1 MHAGWAASWAV
12 GAGAVIGAGVAGL
25 VAFVGDGAPWWL
37 LVGALIGAAVSAR
50 GTGRRA
56 PGTSLDGALEAVA
69 GRMERPVQ
77 LDELLQQ
84 AVDALRAA
92 PARRAIELWQVR
104 DDALVLTHRSPLVD
118 RAPITLDRV
127 AASVAGTVGTVG
139 DAWLRTWIPQL
150 AGPIAAAGRDAHDD
164 GARDAT
170 ASARAGREIG
180 GRSDDGPTGDATR
193 VAPLAAHGELVG
205 MIVLRRG
212 ADDARFG
219 ADDDRRLGQIQ
230 RPLAAALNQARLT
243 AALQATVTELRQRNI
258 ELQASRARLVSAAEH
273 ERRRLERDL
282 HDGAQAQ
289 LNALQMRLQ
298 FVRRVAAESP
308 EQVDAL
314 LAATAGELAVAIA
327 ELRRLAH
334 GLVPALLVTGGLGE
348 ALREAASR
356 TGVDVQVT
364 VADVGRF
371 PAAIEA
377 AVYYCCVEALQNVAK
392 HAGPDA
398 TALVEVV
405 RRDGLL
411 VFTVS
416 DDGCGFGPS
425 DAAGCLTSETT
436 GMYATRGTNAGQGL
450 LNITDRIGALGGTVE
465 VTATPGD
472 GTVVHG
478 QVPITTGDGERTAG
492 DVPTPASVDD
502 SDRDGA
508 RATGRRRQPQ

>member
-1 MHAGWAASWAV
+1 
-12 GAGAVIGAGVAGL
+12 
-25 VAFVGDGAPWWL
+25 
-37 LVGALIGAAVSAR
+37 
-50 GTGRRA
+50 
-56 PGTSLDGALEAVA
+56 
-69 GRMERPVQ
+69 
-77 LDELLQQ
+77 
-84 AVDALRAA
+84 
-92 PARRAIELWQVR
+92 
-104 DDALVLTHRSPLVD
+104 
-118 RAPITLDRV
+118 
-127 AASVAGTVGTVG
+127 
-139 DAWLRTWIPQL
+139 
-150 AGPIAAAGRDAHDD
+150 
-164 GARDAT
+164 
-170 ASARAGREIG
+170 
-180 GRSDDGPTGDATR
+180 
-193 VAPLAAHGELVG
+193 

-334 GLVPALLVTGGLGE
+334 GLVPALLVTGGLGGRC
-348 ALREAASR
+348 ARRRAARESTYRSRSPTSGAS
-356 TGVDVQVT
+356 
-364 VADVGRF
+364 
-371 PAAIEA
+371 AAIEA

-416 DDGCGFGPS
+416 DDGCGFRPS
-425 DAAGCLTSETT
+425 DAAG
-436 GMYATRGTNAGQGL
+436 A
-450 LNITDRIGALGGTVE
+450 
-465 VTATPGD
+465 
-472 GTVVHG
+472 
-478 QVPITTGDGERTAG
+478 
-492 DVPTPASVDD
+492 
-502 SDRDGA
+502 
-508 RATGRRRQPQ
+508 